1 MNRTTLLIP
10 ALCGNLDE
18 ITITQALNQARQSD
32 LKEWEQENI
41 PYTMRKN
48 RHAFFSEVKS
58 KNRGILVQDKGLIS
72 TA

>member
-18 ITITQALNQARQSD
+18 ITITQALNQAHQSD
-32 LKEWEQENI
+32 LKEWEQANI

-48 RHAFFSEVKS
+48 RHAFFNEGESQKPGKFNS
-58 KNRGILVQDKGLIS
+58 G
-72 TA
+72 